1 MRVPMRSIVFAAFA
15 GWLAVSAQEPANDH
29 NARGVELYEAKQ
41 WPESIAEF
49 EAAMKTAPENKTI
62 RRNMANALQSYA
74 NELAKE
80 RNMPAAMDLLNDAAN
95 IDPGNVQPF
104 IQLGAYY
111 LQEGLVADAI
121 FRLEE
126 AIEIEPK
133 NIDAHFLL
141 GEAYYK
147 DNDPQSALVHWEWVK
162 KAEPAR
168 EGVDDRIEKASRE
181 ASVESNFSE
190 RGSEHFN
197 IAFDKVS
204 ASQDVRL
211 VLQTLENAYRN
222 SGRDL
227 GGVYPPTPIQISLYS
242 SEGFSQV
249 TQMGEHVGGLYDG
262 NKIRVPVVDGDGNR
276 VSAEDLQRRLQ
287 HEYVHVIVRYSA
299 KDNAPWWFN
308 EGLAEV
314 MSRELTPDDI
324 AYLKTAHKEG
334 LLFTLPELS
343 EGQLDK
349 LEPDSLRLAYAQSLA
364 TMTVLKSKGGIR
376 GLASMLA
383 RLSAGEVPEEAL
395 RGAFR
400 LKYSTLELEVKN
412 YIARQ

>member
-1 MRVPMRSIVFAAFA
+1 MRMIIRSIIVSAIA
-15 GWLAVSAQEPANDH
+15 GWTAISAQEPANDR

-41 WPESIAEF
+41 WKESIAEF
-49 EAAMKTAPENKTI
+49 EAAMKAAPENETV

-80 RNMPAAMDLLNDAAN
+80 RNMQGALGLLDDAAN

-111 LQEGLVADAI
+111 LQEGLVADAV

-133 NIDAHFLL
+133 NVDAHFLL

-147 DNDPQSALVHWEWVK
+147 DNDPRSALVHWEWVK
-162 KAEPAR
+162 KTDPSR
-168 EGVDDRIEKASRE
+168 EGVDERIEKATRE
-181 ASVESNFSE
+181 ASVESDFSE

-197 IAFDKVS
+197 IAFDRVS

-222 SGRDL
+222 AGRDL
-227 GGVYPPTPIQISLYS
+227 GGVYPPTPIQVSLYS

-262 NKIRVPVVDGDGNR
+262 NKIRVPVIDGEGNR
-276 VSAEDLQRRLQ
+276 VPGEDLKRRLE
-287 HEYVHVIVRYSA
+287 HEFVHVIVRYSA

-314 MSRELTPDDI
+314 MSRELTPDDLR
-324 AYLKTAHKEG
+324 YLKTAYDEG

-343 EGQLDK
+343 EGQLDR
-349 LEPDSLRLAYAQSLA
+349 LEPESLRLAYAQSLA
-364 TMTVLKSKGGIR
+364 TMTVLKAKGGIR

-383 RLSAGEVPEEAL
+383 RLSDGEVPEEAL
-395 RGAFR
+395 RGTFR